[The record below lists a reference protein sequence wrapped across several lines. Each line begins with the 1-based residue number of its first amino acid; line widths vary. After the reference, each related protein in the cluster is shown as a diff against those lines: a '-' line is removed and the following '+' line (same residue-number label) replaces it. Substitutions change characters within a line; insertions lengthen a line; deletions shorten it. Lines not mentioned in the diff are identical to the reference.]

1 MMNRELYMKS
11 ITEKLT
17 LYKHETSELDKI
29 NLYDINITSESFY
42 AGLINLIM
50 GWNLRNVNFSEKNT
64 PGIDLVDDD
73 NKITVQVTS
82 NNTSDK
88 IKHTIDEFIKN
99 KSYEKYSR
107 LIVLIST
114 EKKNYTT
121 IFDTQQTFEFDK
133 ENDIW
138 DVSDLIQK
146 INALSTDQQRKIY
159 QYLQVEMGEKVL
171 TRSEATEVETIM
183 DLIEFITSNRLTEYK
198 RLKTVVDPEY
208 KINNRF
214 KKFANRLTGQYTELL
229 GIYGTALVQI
239 ESIRG
244 IDEGEEIII
253 RMYLQDLSI
262 KYLEEA
268 QDNPMEAFN
277 KLVNFFEIK
286 LGKKGKK
293 YDKAAIKFYLIN
305 ELIKCNVFPNERSE
319 YDDSES

>member
-1 MMNRELYMKS
+1 MNRELYMKS

-17 LYKHETSELDKI
+17 LYKQETSELDKI

-42 AGLINLIM
+42 AGLLNLIM

-82 NNTSDK
+82 NNTSAK

-159 QYLQVEMGEKVL
+159 EYLQVEMGEKVL

-268 QDNPMEAFN
+268 QDDPMEALN

>member
-1 MMNRELYMKS
+1 MNRELYMKS

-17 LYKHETSELDKI
+17 LYKLETSELDKI

-42 AGLINLIM
+42 AGLLNLIM

-159 QYLQVEMGEKVL
+159 EYLQVEMGEKVL

-268 QDNPMEAFN
+268 QDDPMEALN
-277 KLVNFFEIK
+277 KLVNFFEMK

>member
-1 MMNRELYMKS
+1 MNRELYMKS

-17 LYKHETSELDKI
+17 LYKLETSELDKI

-42 AGLINLIM
+42 AGLLNLIM

-159 QYLQVEMGEKVL
+159 EYLQVEMGEKVL

-268 QDNPMEAFN
+268 QDDPMEALN

>member
-17 LYKHETSELDKI
+17 LYKLETSELDKI
-29 NLYDINITSESFY
+29 NLYDINITSENFY
-42 AGLINLIM
+42 AGLLNLIM

-114 EKKNYTT
+114 EKKNYTA

-146 INALSTDQQRKIY
+146 INALSTDQQKKIY
-159 QYLQVEMGEKVL
+159 EYLQVEMGENVL
-171 TRSEATEVETIM
+171 TRSEAMEVETIM
-183 DLIEFITSNRLTEYK
+183 DLIEFITSNRLTKYK
-198 RLKTVVDPEY
+198 RIKTVVDPEY
-208 KINNRF
+208 KIYNRF
-214 KKFANRLTGQYTELL
+214 EKFANRLTGQYLELL
-229 GIYGTALVQI
+229 GIYGSALVQI

-268 QDNPMEAFN
+268 QDDPMEALN

-286 LGKKGKK
+286 LGKNGKK

-319 YDDSES
+319 YDGSEF

>member
-17 LYKHETSELDKI
+17 LYKLETSELDKI
-29 NLYDINITSESFY
+29 NLYDINITSENFY
-42 AGLINLIM
+42 AGLLNLIM

-88 IKHTIDEFIKN
+88 IKHTIDEFIKK

-114 EKKNYTT
+114 EKKNYTA

-146 INALSTDQQRKIY
+146 INALSTDQQKKIY
-159 QYLQVEMGEKVL
+159 EYLQVEMGENVL
-171 TRSEATEVETIM
+171 TRSEAMEVETIM
-183 DLIEFITSNRLTEYK
+183 DLIEFITSNRLTKYK
-198 RLKTVVDPEY
+198 RIKTVVDPEY
-208 KINNRF
+208 KIYNRF
-214 KKFANRLTGQYTELL
+214 KKFANRLTGQYLELL
-229 GIYGTALVQI
+229 GIYGSALVQI

-268 QDNPMEAFN
+268 QDDPMEALN

-286 LGKKGKK
+286 LGKNGKK

-319 YDDSES
+319 YDGSEF

>member
-1 MMNRELYMKS
+1 MNRELYMKS
-11 ITEKLT
+11 ITEKMT
-17 LYKHETSELDKI
+17 LYKMETSELDKI
-29 NLYDINITSESFY
+29 
-42 AGLINLIM
+42 
-50 GWNLRNVNFSEKNT
+50 NT

-88 IKHTIDEFIKN
+88 IKLTIDEFIKN

-159 QYLQVEMGEKVL
+159 EYLQVEMGEKVL

-198 RLKTVVDPEY
+198 RLKTVVDPDY

-229 GIYGTALVQI
+229 GIYGTALAQI

-268 QDNPMEAFN
+268 QNDPMEALN

>member
-1 MMNRELYMKS
+1 MNRELYMKS

-17 LYKHETSELDKI
+17 LYKLETSELDKI
-29 NLYDINITSESFY
+29 NLYDINITSENFY
-42 AGLINLIM
+42 AGLLNLIM

-114 EKKNYTT
+114 EKKNYTA

-146 INALSTDQQRKIY
+146 INALSTDQQKKIY
-159 QYLQVEMGEKVL
+159 EYLQVEMGGKRFDKI
-171 TRSEATEVETIM
+171 RS
-183 DLIEFITSNRLTEYK
+183 
-198 RLKTVVDPEY
+198 
-208 KINNRF
+208 
-214 KKFANRLTGQYTELL
+214 
-229 GIYGTALVQI
+229 YG
-239 ESIRG
+239 S
-244 IDEGEEIII
+244 
-253 RMYLQDLSI
+253 
-262 KYLEEA
+262 
-268 QDNPMEAFN
+268 
-277 KLVNFFEIK
+277 
-286 LGKKGKK
+286 
-293 YDKAAIKFYLIN
+293 
-305 ELIKCNVFPNERSE
+305 
-319 YDDSES
+319 

>member
-1 MMNRELYMKS
+1 MNRELYMKS

-17 LYKHETSELDKI
+17 LYKMETSELDKI

-42 AGLINLIM
+42 AGLLNLIM

-159 QYLQVEMGEKVL
+159 EYLQVEMGEKVL

-198 RLKTVVDPEY
+198 RLKTVVDPDY

-229 GIYGTALVQI
+229 GIYGTALAQI

-268 QDNPMEAFN
+268 QNDPMEALN

>member
-1 MMNRELYMKS
+1 MNRELYMKS

-42 AGLINLIM
+42 AGLLNLIM

-82 NNTSDK
+82 NNTSAK

-159 QYLQVEMGEKVL
+159 EYLQVEMGEKVL

-198 RLKTVVDPEY
+198 RLKTVVDPDY

-268 QDNPMEAFN
+268 QDNPMEALN

>member
-17 LYKHETSELDKI
+17 LYKMETSELDKI

-42 AGLINLIM
+42 AGLLNLIM

-159 QYLQVEMGEKVL
+159 EYLQVEMGEKVL

-198 RLKTVVDPEY
+198 RLKTVVDPDY

-229 GIYGTALVQI
+229 GIYGTALAQI

-268 QDNPMEAFN
+268 QNDPMEALN

>member
-17 LYKHETSELDKI
+17 LYKLETSELDKI

-42 AGLINLIM
+42 AGLLNLIM

-159 QYLQVEMGEKVL
+159 EYLQVEMGEKVL

-268 QDNPMEAFN
+268 QDDPMEALN